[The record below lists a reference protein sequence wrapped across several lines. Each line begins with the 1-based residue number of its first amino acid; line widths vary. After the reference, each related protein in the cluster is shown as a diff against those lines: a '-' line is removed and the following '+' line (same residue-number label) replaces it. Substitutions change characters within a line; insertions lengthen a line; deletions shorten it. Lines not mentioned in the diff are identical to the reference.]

1 MSILEEALAL
11 RRELAAMAATPE
23 WSLLV
28 RHDLLAQK
36 QPASYKERVWRR
48 VRSWLA
54 AVRVLPPRVTQYAW
68 LPTLKHAP
76 RTEGARTLLI
86 WAFGVE
92 RNALRQMCRRF
103 AERLAD
109 EPQWAPVLVTDV
121 ADFAYFSR
129 LGWLVEYLPELTGE
143 GISYSERKSRYL
155 AWRYRGSCI
164 VPAAAGLA
172 SDIEWQA
179 LLKAASK

>member
-1 MSILEEALAL
+1 MSILEETLAL
-11 RRELAAMAATPE
+11 RRQLAALAAEPE

-36 QPASYKERVWRR
+36 QPASYKERVWRC

-54 AVRVLPPRVTQYAW
+54 AVRFLPPRVTQYAW

-76 RTEGARTLLI
+76 RMEGAHTLLI
-86 WAFGVE
+86 WALGVE
-92 RNALRQMCRRF
+92 RNALREMCRGF
-103 AERLAD
+103 AEHLVGD
-109 EPQWAPVLVTDV
+109 PQWAPVLVTNV
-121 ADFAYFSR
+121 ADFSYFSR

-164 VPAAAGLA
+164 VPATAGLA
-172 SDIEWQA
+172 GDIEWQA
-179 LLKAASK
+179 LLKADSK